1 MIIDFR
7 LRPPFAGIE
16 NTQLYNAVYS
26 AKFANMFRAK
36 PATSMQQKS
45 MELLFEEMEAAG
57 VVKGVCAVRS
67 GINNQDLA
75 AAIEQYGD
83 KFFGLMNVEVKPGAK
98 SISQD
103 ALNEIDDLVI
113 NGPLIGVSL
122 EPGMFAEDLCVDD
135 PRLYSVYEKCQ
146 AANIPV
152 MFTSNIYSP
161 DHYAPMRLVN
171 LFRNFPK
178 MRVSLVHGCP
188 PHAAA
193 VCQLAYMHENLFV
206 SPDCYM
212 LGAPG
217 HRDFI
222 DGANTII
229 PNQVIFGSAYP
240 EVPIGFAVNYY
251 QNCGLREDVLE
262 NVMYNNAM
270 RALGLDNKTTIDAP
284 RMNRYG
290 ANK

>member
-1 MIIDFR
+1 M
-7 LRPPFAGIE
+7 
-16 NTQLYNAVYS
+16 
-26 AKFANMFRAK
+26 AK
-36 PATSMQQKS
+36 
-45 MELLFEEMEAAG
+45 
-57 VVKGVCAVRS
+57 
-67 GINNQDLA
+67 
-75 AAIEQYGD
+75 AIEKYHD
-83 KFFGLMNVEVKPGAK
+83 KFYGLMNVEIKAGEK
-98 SISQD
+98 SVSQEVL
-103 ALNEIDDLVI
+103 AEIDELI
-113 NGPLIGVSL
+113 IHGPLTGVSM
-122 EPGMFAEDLCVDD
+122 EPGMFLEDLCVDD
-135 PRLYSVYEKCQ
+135 PRLFSVYEKCQ

-188 PHAAA
+188 PHSLA
-193 VCQLAYMHENLFV
+193 VCQLAYMHENLFI

-222 DGANTII
+222 DGANTLI
-229 PNQVIFGSAYP
+229 PNQIIFGSAYP
-240 EVPIGFAVNYY
+240 AVPIGFAVKYY
-251 QNCGLREDVLE
+251 QNCGLREDIME
-262 NVMYNNAM
+262 NVMCNNAL
-270 RALGLDNKTTIDAP
+270 RALGLDNKTVIDVP